1 MAQRRIEEQEMTQ
14 RLEEI
19 RAAGEVEV
27 GGETSINDDVLAS
40 IAGIAARQVQGVSA
54 LGTSSIRR
62 TLAERLG
69 GAEQRSRGVEVE
81 AGKKEALVDL
91 TIRAV
96 YGYSIPNIVIE
107 IRKKVADA
115 LLRFTGLIAKEIN
128 IEVAGIDFPEKMQG
142 RVE

>member
-54 LGTSSIRR
+54 LGTSSD
-62 TLAERLG
+62 T
-69 GAEQRSRGVEVE
+69 
-81 AGKKEALVDL
+81 
-91 TIRAV
+91 
-96 YGYSIPNIVIE
+96 P
-107 IRKKVADA
+107 
-115 LLRFTGLIAKEIN
+115 
-128 IEVAGIDFPEKMQG
+128 
-142 RVE
+142 